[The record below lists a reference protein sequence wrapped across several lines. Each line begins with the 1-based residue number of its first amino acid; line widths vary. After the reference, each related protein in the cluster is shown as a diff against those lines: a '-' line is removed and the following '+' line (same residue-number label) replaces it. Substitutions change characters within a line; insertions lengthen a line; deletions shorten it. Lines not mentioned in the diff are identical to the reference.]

1 MSRSIWSRDVEG
13 WATRGIC
20 SAGGGASGGSSSG
33 SQQAQQAPV
42 ANPAFPMLQANV
54 ARATGIADTPYK
66 PYDPNATVASANPS
80 LTSSWDMFKGVGAN
94 NTGGSTLDS
103 AIGTI
108 KGLNGGDLSG
118 FMNPYQKQ
126 VTDTTMADLERQ
138 RQIQRNADNQSAT
151 MAGGGSAFGGSRA
164 GVADSL
170 TNDAY
175 FRNAGTT
182 LANLNLGNFNNAQ
195 NVALQSGAQ
204 LGAMS
209 DQQLQQALTRAGAVN
224 QAGTQERSIQQQL
237 ADAAFQEFMRQINQ
251 PAQGQTLLNQSLG
264 LLPGGVS
271 NAGTSSGK
279 NSSWNAA
286 VNAWI

>member
-1 MSRSIWSRDVEG
+1 MKYFDDGFGPIIPARLSG
-13 WATRGIC
+13 C
-20 SAGGGASGGSSSG
+20 FFGGSGGSSSG
-33 SQQAQQAPV
+33 QQKSQQGPV
-42 ANPAFPMLQANV
+42 TNPAFPLLQSNV
-54 ARATGIADTPYK
+54 TRAQGIADQPFQA
-66 PYDPNATVASANPS
+66 YDSNSTVASANPS
-80 LTSSWDMFKGVGAN
+80 LTSSWDMFKNVGAS

-175 FRNAGTT
+175 FRNAGAT

-224 QAGTQERSIQQQL
+224 QAGTQERSIQQQF
-237 ADAAFQEFMRQINQ
+237 ADAAYQEFLRRIGY
-251 PAQGQTLLNQSLG
+251 QGQGQQLVNQSLG

-271 NAGTSSGK
+271 QAGTSSG
-279 NSSWNAA
+279 NNNAS
-286 VNAWI
+286 NFGFQIL